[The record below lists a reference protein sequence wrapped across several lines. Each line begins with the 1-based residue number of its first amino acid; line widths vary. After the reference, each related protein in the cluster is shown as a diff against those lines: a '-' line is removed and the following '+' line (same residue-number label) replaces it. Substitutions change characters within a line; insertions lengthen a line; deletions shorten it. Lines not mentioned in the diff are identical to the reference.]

1 VSPES
6 VHSWEVVGEGIGVV
20 GEGGDVS
27 GKTGAVGDVG
37 NVGGETG
44 AVGDV
49 GTVGGEIG
57 AVGDVGTVGG
67 EIGAVGDVGAVGGE
81 TEVGSTGA
89 TETGAAVIPPV
100 VGGLEIGAGVTAT
113 GPMVPAVQ

>member
-1 VSPES
+1 MGNVSPES
-6 VHSWEVVGEGIGVV
+6 VHSSEEVGEGIGAV

-27 GKTGAVGDVG
+27 GK
-37 NVGGETG
+37 TG

-67 EIGAVGDVGAVGGE
+67 ETKIGETGAVGGE

-89 TETGAAVIPPV
+89 AETGAAVIPPV
-100 VGGLEIGAGVTAT
+100 VGRLEIGAGVTGT
-113 GPMVPAVQ
+113 GPAGPTLPPLQ